1 MFLVTAGLCT
11 KQLCPLH
18 HGVRQ
23 WRKHSSN
30 SAKAQRAQIESSIQR
45 GNKALL
51 IVRPVSDSKGEFNVL
66 IAGLPCCVL
75 GQTHAP
81 SHQHPASRGEENRA
95 NTPKSSFI
103 TALSI
108 DSSVHNPKGNCIKII
123 KTHTKTWTIEHK
135 LRQIIFTSP
144 QVSARSSHLPRRRSR
159 ISQLCRELSPRSPH
173 PRATLLLL
181 ELAERLLAAEGCSP
195 RPEQGLHQ
203 AFTASLG
210 VRACRQTAPKGKNII
225 ARDTAAGAWEPQPK
239 H

>member
-1 MFLVTAGLCT
+1 M
-11 KQLCPLH
+11 
-18 HGVRQ
+18 
-23 WRKHSSN
+23 
-30 SAKAQRAQIESSIQR
+30 
-45 GNKALL
+45 
-51 IVRPVSDSKGEFNVL
+51 
-66 IAGLPCCVL
+66 L

-81 SHQHPASRGEENRA
+81 SHQHPASRGEGSRA
-95 NTPKSSFI
+95 NTPRSSFI

-135 LRQIIFTSP
+135 LQQIIFTSP

-173 PRATLLLL
+173 PRATPLLL